1 MHTTRHGMALDSF
14 EVMPADQRPV
24 SVEQRTRMEAALTR
38 LLATPTPAEELK
50 PAGRSR
56 LSRRSR
62 AFPLPPRIDL
72 RPDDSGQRYL
82 LYDMARILAENTV
95 ELFGARIATLGE
107 RAEDTFT
114 IGSDN
119 LRTEAERLQLEKA
132 LLEVL

>member
-1 MHTTRHGMALDSF
+1 MHAARVPSRCRHASICARTI
-14 EVMPADQRPV
+14 PASAHLRVGHGHRRP
-24 SVEQRTRMEAALTR
+24 
-38 LLATPTPAEELK
+38 
-50 PAGRSR
+50 G
-56 LSRRSR
+56 
-62 AFPLPPRIDL
+62 
-72 RPDDSGQRYL
+72 L

-132 LLEVL
+132 LLEIL